1 MQTLKTALCVTLA
14 LWALTGCALFPK
26 RDETTV
32 RIHEQVSSALPAEN
46 TLIAEIPSAELKLA
60 VAPYAI
66 LSEKDVLSA
75 ELYDTTGGQA
85 ILLRFDAHGTIVLD
99 EATTRGRGQFLV
111 TFINGRPVAAWLV
124 NQRVLNGQLLVEGDF
139 SDEEAKQVVEALNKI
154 SKANRR

>member
-1 MQTLKTALCVTLA
+1 MQTLKTTLCVALA
-14 LWALTGCALFPK
+14 SLTLTGCALFPE
-26 RDETTV
+26 REHTTV

-46 TLIAEIPSAELKLA
+46 TLIAEIPSAELRLA
-60 VAPYAI
+60 VTRYAI

-75 ELYDTTGGQA
+75 ELYDTAGGQA

-99 EATTRGRGQFLV
+99 EATTRSRGQYLV
-111 TFINGRPVAAWLV
+111 TFINARPVAAWLV

-154 SKANRR
+154 SKTNRR